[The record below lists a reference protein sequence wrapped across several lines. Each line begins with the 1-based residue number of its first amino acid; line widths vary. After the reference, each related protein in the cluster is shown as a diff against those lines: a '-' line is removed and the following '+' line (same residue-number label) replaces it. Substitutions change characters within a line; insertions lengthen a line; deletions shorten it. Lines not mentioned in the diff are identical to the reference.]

1 MNKHL
6 KGGAADPFLQ
16 LKSFISLVIFG
27 YFGVKIVYGLFFKF
41 YPEKFYYRNID
52 INTNEV
58 QSESSEDNTKNVTLN
73 AYMPGVWN
81 TEITD
86 FVVTIILSLI
96 VYIYTNLGVRSMI
109 EDNGNINTGLLL
121 GYILG
126 LGFPPFL
133 KTIQPLIKPDP
144 NNNMGRWVLNCLSY
158 GLFIVIIAVIVI
170 VNYVAAD
177 DMKNIISYTTFI
189 ATIILLLFGLFLA
202 RKTQQT
208 VGPVTYYYSEGE
220 SCKSKSQKYVMSSGD
235 LVKISPVFCSFILLL
250 LFSYDPADAGW
261 KYIYIMM
268 FGIFLGVFVS
278 GLSYYGIEYFMLK
291 QPIKQCNSLSECSTV
306 EDPTVYDEEMTDQL
320 QTVNDNNKSLNII
333 KVIMLIALIVV
344 VAFLIN
350 KNVNK

>member
-6 KGGAADPFLQ
+6 KGGASDPFLQ
-16 LKSFISLVIFG
+16 LKSYMSLIIFG
-27 YFGVKIVYGLFFKF
+27 YFGVKVVYGLFFKF
-41 YPEKFYYRNID
+41 YPQKYYYRNIE
-52 INTNEV
+52 INTGDVESEV
-58 QSESSEDNTKNVTLN
+58 NEDNTKNVTLN

-86 FVVTIILSLI
+86 FVVTVILAFI

-109 EDNGNINTGLLL
+109 DDNGNINTGLLL
-121 GYILG
+121 GYIIG

-133 KTIQPLIKPDP
+133 KTIQPLLKVDQ
-144 NNNMGRWVLNCLSY
+144 NNNLGRMVLNCLSI

-170 VNYVAAD
+170 VNYISAD
-177 DMKNIISYTTFI
+177 NMKNIASYTTFI
-189 ATIILLLFGLFLA
+189 STIILLLFGLFLA

-208 VGPVTYYYSEGE
+208 VGPVTYYFTEGN
-220 SCKSKSQKYVMSSGD
+220 SCRTKSQKYVMSSGD
-235 LVKISPVFCSFILLL
+235 LVKITPVFSSFILLL

-261 KYIYIMM
+261 KYVYIML

-306 EDPTVYDEEMTDQL
+306 EDPSVYDEEMSEQL
-320 QTVNDNNKSLNII
+320 ETVNDNKKSLNII

-344 VAFLIN
+344 VSFLIN

>member
-6 KGGAADPFLQ
+6 KGGAVDPFLQ
-16 LKSFISLVIFG
+16 LKSYMSMIIFG
-27 YFGVKIVYGLFFKF
+27 YFGVKVVYGLFFKF
-41 YPEKFYYRNID
+41 YPEKYYYRNIE
-52 INTNEV
+52 INTGDVESEV
-58 QSESSEDNTKNVTLN
+58 NEDNTKNVTLN

-86 FVVTIILSLI
+86 FVVTVILAFI

-109 EDNGNINTGLLL
+109 DDDGNMNTGLLF
-121 GYILG
+121 GYIIG

-133 KTIQPLIKPDP
+133 KTIQPLLKVDP
-144 NNNMGRWVLNCLSY
+144 NNNMGRMVLNCLSI
-158 GLFIVIIAVIVI
+158 GLFIVIIALIVI
-170 VNYVAAD
+170 INYINAD
-177 DMKNIISYTTFI
+177 NMKNIVSYTTFI
-189 ATIILLLFGLFLA
+189 STIILLLFGLFLA

-208 VGPVTYYYSEGE
+208 VGPVTYYFTEGN
-220 SCKSKSQKYVMSSGD
+220 SCRTKSQKYVMASGD
-235 LVKISPVFCSFILLL
+235 LVKISPVFSSFVLLL

-261 KYIYIMM
+261 KYVYIML

-291 QPIKQCNSLSECSTV
+291 QPIKQCNSLSECSTI
-306 EDPTVYDEEMTDQL
+306 EDPSVYDEEMSEQL
-320 QTVNDNNKSLNII
+320 ETVNDNKKSLNII